1 MIFKSKFSG
10 RHTSTHAGSLLFVIL
25 LAVLLFP
32 VRDAA
37 ALSIPEKLVYDLT
50 WTGIKAGTATQE
62 IFINNGETRIV
73 SIARSADWISVFFP
87 VEDRIESVL
96 STSLES
102 KVGSPKSYYM
112 KIREGSHR
120 RDKETHF
127 DHAKGIAYYK
137 DNLNGDRREIPIT
150 ASTLDTLSSFYFVRT
165 LKLEVGKSVFLTIL
179 DNMKTWKVEVQ
190 VLRKEKI
197 ETKLGTF
204 NTIVIRPLMKS
215 EGIIDKKGE
224 MLIWLTDDSRLLPV
238 KMKTKV
244 KVGSITATLVGGS
257 FKP

>member
-1 MIFKSKFSG
+1 MIGNSLFAG
-10 RHTSTHAGSLLFVIL
+10 RLAVSQKVLLLFVIL
-25 LAVLLFP
+25 LAVSFFP
-32 VRDAA
+32 VRDASS
-37 ALSIPEKLVYDLT
+37 LSIPEKLVYDLT

-62 IFINNGETRIV
+62 ISSGNGVTRII

-96 STSLES
+96 STSTES
-102 KVGSPKSYYM
+102 KIGLSKSYYM

-150 ASTLDTLSSFYFVRT
+150 SSTLDTLSSFYFVRT
-165 LKLEVGKSVFLTIL
+165 LKLEVGKSVYLTIL

>member
-1 MIFKSKFSG
+1 MMRKELQPERYARGFS
-10 RHTSTHAGSLLFVIL
+10 SLLFFLIFL
-25 LAVLLFP
+25 GSFCFP
-32 VRDAA
+32 VADTAA
-37 ALSIPEKLVYDLT
+37 FSIPEKLVYDLT
-50 WTGIKAGTATQE
+50 WIGINAGTATQE
-62 IFINNGETRIV
+62 IFTDNGETRIV

-96 STSLES
+96 SINPKS
-102 KVGSPKSYYM
+102 KIGLPKSYYL

-127 DHAKGIAYYK
+127 DREKGIAYYR

-165 LKLEVGKSVFLTIL
+165 LKLEVGKSVYLTIL

-197 ETKLGTF
+197 ETKLGAF
-204 NTIVIRPLMKS
+204 NTIVIKPLMKS

-224 MLIWLTDDSRLLPV
+224 MLIWLTDDARLLPV
-238 KMKTKV
+238 KMKTEV
-244 KVGSITATLVGGS
+244 KVGSVTATLVGGS